1 MNRLERVLSV
11 FTRSQDAIDSAA
23 ASSAFTLR
31 VQRQLR
37 GRRIR
42 VVVLLIAGCLPAAG
56 FAASMHIA
64 KSLIDKPA
72 PEIARKDLAG
82 SELDLR
88 GLRGK
93 VVLLNFWATW
103 CAPCQLEMPVFADWQ
118 RRYGPGL
125 QVVGISMDDDAAPV
139 RNLIARMKVNYPVAM
154 GDATLGE
161 RYGGVLGLPLT
172 YLIDKRGTVRARFQ
186 GETDLKVIEKQLK
199 VMLAQ

>member
-1 MNRLERVLSV
+1 VRFSRFVALLCLLPLTLPVACNRGAHPAQTGKAAPD
-11 FTRSQDAIDSAA
+11 FTVTDGTTTVHL
-23 ASSAFTLR
+23 ASY
-31 VQRQLR
+31 R
-37 GRRIR
+37 GR
-42 VVVLLIAGCLPAAG
+42 
-56 FAASMHIA
+56 
-64 KSLIDKPA
+64 
-72 PEIARKDLAG
+72 
-82 SELDLR
+82 
-88 GLRGK
+88 